1 MNTVIVADDHVFT
14 LMGTVS
20 FLKSLG
26 YDVCG
31 YTENGMTAANLIAVK
46 NPEIAVVDISMPGMN
61 GLDLLN
67 FLNQQN
73 SQTKVVFLTMHKEI
87 SLFNKAIKL
96 GACGYVL
103 KEHASNEL
111 KKCIETVLLGN
122 TYVSE
127 QLRQELVHDSDSGND
142 LLKGLSFTERKIV
155 ELVAKQKTTKQIAD
169 LLFVSIKTIEGHRT
183 SIIEK
188 LQLPK
193 EKNALMKW
201 AIANIS

>member
-1 MNTVIVADDHVFT
+1 MNTIIVADDHIFT

-26 YDVCG
+26 FDVCG
-31 YTENGMTAANLIAVK
+31 YSENGFTAQNLISVK
-46 NPEIAVVDISMPGMN
+46 NPDIAVLDISMPGLN
-61 GLDLLN
+61 GLDLLKQ
-67 FLNQQN
+67 LKQQK
-73 SQTKVVFLTMHKEI
+73 SETKVVFLTMHKEV
-87 SLFNKAIKL
+87 SLFNMAMKL

-111 KKCIETVLLGN
+111 KKCIETVLLGD

-127 QLRQELVHDSDSGND
+127 QLRQELVQDSVSGND

-155 ELVAKQKTTKQIAD
+155 ELIAQQKTTKQIAE